1 MRIDV
6 EWLSPLARGA
16 ALPVLIALGAGCA
29 GDTPEPGGSI
39 PGVEPGGPAAGPSQR
54 ARRAPRLTPQTSG
67 TAGRL
72 QAVSPVSSRVVWASG
87 VGGTYALTT
96 DGGDTWQARVVPGA
110 ENLEFRDVEG
120 VSERVAYLMAAGTG
134 DASRIYKTEDG
145 GATWTLQ
152 FQNQDPNGFI
162 DCFAFWG
169 PRRGLTMA
177 DASGGRLPV
186 LRTTDGQ
193 SWQDIG
199 DRLPPAQAGEAAFAA
214 SGTCV
219 ATQGARRAWIAT
231 GAAARARVLATT
243 DGGDTWASYD
253 TPVVQ
258 GTPSSGGFSIAF
270 RDRRHGVLG
279 AGELAAPTEPS
290 DNFARSRDG
299 GRTWRL
305 ATRTPFPG
313 AIFGLAY
320 AIRDDHHGHGGH
332 DARDDGDLDGELDDD
347 EPVADADDEAADR
360 RGGQRD
366 RVVVVA
372 TGPGGAAWTPDE
384 GDTWFALEGVTN
396 YWAVAFASR
405 HTGWLVGTEGRIL
418 KIEL

>member
-6 EWLSPLARGA
+6 DSLSFLVRRA
-16 ALPVLIALGAGCA
+16 ALPAVLFIAACA
-29 GDTPEPGGSI
+29 GDTPEPNGSI
-39 PGVEPGGPAAGPSQR
+39 PSGSDEGDGELRS
-54 ARRAPRLTPQTSG
+54 RRAPRLTPQTSG
-67 TAGRL
+67 TAVRL

-110 ENLEFRDVEG
+110 ESLEFRDVEG
-120 VSERVAYLMAAGTG
+120 ISERVAYLMAAGVG

-162 DCFAFWG
+162 DCFAFWSR
-169 PRRGLTMA
+169 RRGLTMS

-219 ATQGARRAWIAT
+219 ATQGNRRAWIAT
-231 GAAARARVLATT
+231 GAAERARVLATT

-253 TPVVQ
+253 TPIVQ

-270 RDRRHGVLG
+270 RDRRHGILG

-305 ATRTPFPG
+305 AARTPFPG

-332 DARDDGDLDGELDDD
+332 DLRDDDDRLDDD
-347 EPVADADDEAADR
+347 LADEELAASAAADGEADEL
-360 RGGQRD
+360 RGGHRD

-372 TGPGGAAWTPDE
+372 TGPGGAAWSADE
-384 GDTWFALEGVTN
+384 GDTWVALEGVIN
-396 YWAVAFASR
+396 YWAVAFASQR
-405 HTGWLVGTEGRIL
+405 TGWLVGTEGRIL